1 MDLLDKASAVDL
13 SNSKGKITPSTSQQ
27 IVDWVLDDYNYL
39 LVKEDMI
46 KRGFGVCG
54 ATSTDPE
61 RVINDTF
68 YWFIWAK
75 VQEEIKDY
83 DNKLLDDEANHF
95 LNI

>member
-1 MDLLDKASAVDL
+1 
-13 SNSKGKITPSTSQQ
+13 
-27 IVDWVLDDYNYL
+27 
-39 LVKEDMI
+39 MI
-46 KRGFGVCG
+46 KRGFEVCG

-68 YWFIWAK
+68 YRFIWAK